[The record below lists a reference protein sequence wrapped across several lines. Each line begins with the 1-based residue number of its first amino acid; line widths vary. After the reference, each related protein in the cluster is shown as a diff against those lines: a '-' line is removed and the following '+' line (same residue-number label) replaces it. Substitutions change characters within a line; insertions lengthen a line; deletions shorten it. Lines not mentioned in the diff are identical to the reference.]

1 MGRVASIPAVADVI
15 GGTAHFSDDMPVW
28 YGKFGDDEWPFVR
41 PDSPLYQGRTTSSI
55 VWVDYIEGK
64 GTAHGHPNSIR
75 NSRYQYLLTK
85 EIVCDLK
92 IAAVIHGYFPTLI
105 RNARNSKKKLDAKTV
120 KGRIDELAKFF
131 SLVIL
136 RARDKL
142 RISVRRLSDIPFS
155 LVKEA
160 IASFSGRPEHLKRA
174 LKLISDPSVQ
184 KNLSAP
190 LQWGLNDVTR
200 SSIPWGESK
209 SGDGIATLSD
219 EQFICILE
227 FCKKAVAKFKY
238 VADLKIHDSDCQA
251 LAERL
256 GRIVNTPGESVFD
269 SYYQGSLTERR
280 AKTFFEKY
288 GLTPKALKRII
299 KDGHTAAMM
308 LILLFTGMRDSELV
322 YLMRGC
328 LRFEHGYWFLV
339 SKEVK
344 HRPKDAPISEGWL
357 AIDIARDAYDILMFI
372 TEKTG
377 NKFLFSS
384 PWRGNDCSKG
394 YSYGG
399 SLNTLIGRW
408 LKSFDDRG
416 LFHDWLFSVHQCR
429 ETLVSQLAQQEVGLP
444 FISMQLKHFRS
455 QFNAMPNSVTAGYGQ
470 YRKQLMTSISNRL
483 AGAREKALL
492 DVYGE
497 NAKFAGGGAA
507 AHKARI
513 DAFFAGLGLFGE
525 RREMYIKEMARRG
538 VKLMPTSIGNCGK
551 NFRIPTEDPPPPCYG
566 DYQCDPN
573 CSSHIIT
580 SSSARALAARRNHA
594 AAQAER
600 ETNPAYRKVWWGL
613 VEALDGHVS
622 KLELEGTHG

>member
-1 MGRVASIPAVADVI
+1 MEQVARIPSVSDVI
-15 GGTAHFSDDMPVW
+15 YGTARFRDDMPVW
-28 YGKFGDDEWPFVR
+28 YGRFGDDEWPFVK
-41 PDSPLYQGRTTSSI
+41 PSSPLYQGRTTSSI
-55 VWVDYIEGK
+55 VWVDYIAGK
-64 GTAHGHPNSIR
+64 GTAHGHPNSIHKT
-75 NSRYQYLLTK
+75 RYHYCLTK

-92 IAAVIHGYFPTLI
+92 IAAVIHGYFPALI

-142 RISVRRLSDIPFS
+142 GASVRRLSDIPFS
-155 LVKEA
+155 LVKET
-160 IASFSGRPEHLKRA
+160 IASFSGRSEHLKRA

-190 LQWGLNDVTR
+190 LQWGLDDLTR
-200 SSIPWGESK
+200 SSISWRESE
-209 SGDGIATLSD
+209 SGGGIATLSD
-219 EQFICILE
+219 EQFICILD
-227 FCKKAVAKFKY
+227 FCKKAIARFKC
-238 VADLKIHDSDCQA
+238 VADLKIHDGDCQV
-251 LAERL
+251 LATAFDKM
-256 GRIVNTPGESVFD
+256 VNAPGESVFD
-269 SYYQGSLTERR
+269 CYYRGSYSERR
-280 AKTFFEKY
+280 AQTFLDEY
-288 GLTPKALKRII
+288 GLTPRELHKII
-299 KDGHTAAMM
+299 KDGHAAAML
-308 LILLFTGMRDSELV
+308 LILLFTAMRDSEIV

-328 LRFEHGYWFLV
+328 LKFEHGYWFLV

-344 HRPKDAPISEGWL
+344 HRPKDAPTSEGWL
-357 AIDIARDAYDILMFI
+357 AIDITRDAYDILMFI
-372 TEKTG
+372 TGKTG
-377 NKFLFSS
+377 NKSLFSS
-384 PWRGNDCSKG
+384 PWRGANSKKG
-394 YSYGG
+394 YNYG
-399 SLNTLIGRW
+399 STLNELFGRW
-408 LKSFDDRG
+408 LKTFDVRG

-525 RREMYIKEMARRG
+525 RREKYIKEMARRG

-551 NFRIPTEDPPPPCYG
+551 NFASPTEDPPPPCYG

-573 CSSHIIT
+573 CSSHVIT
-580 SSSARALAARRNHA
+580 SSSARALVARRNHA
-594 AAQAER
+594 AEQAER
-600 ETNPAYRKVWWGL
+600 ETNPAYKKVWWGL
-613 VEALDGHVS
+613 VESLDGHVS
-622 KLELEGTHG
+622 KLEPESAHG